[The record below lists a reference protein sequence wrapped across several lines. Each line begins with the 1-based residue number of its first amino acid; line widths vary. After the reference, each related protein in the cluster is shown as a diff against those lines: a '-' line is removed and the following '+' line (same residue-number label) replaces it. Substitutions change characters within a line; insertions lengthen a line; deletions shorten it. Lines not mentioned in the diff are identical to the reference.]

1 MLTIL
6 TLVTL
11 GLTAAI
17 LRPQPQPQPVPV
29 RARR

>member
-6 TLVTL
+6 TLLTL

-17 LRPQPQPQPVPV
+17 LRPQPRPVPV
-29 RARR
+29 RVPVRR